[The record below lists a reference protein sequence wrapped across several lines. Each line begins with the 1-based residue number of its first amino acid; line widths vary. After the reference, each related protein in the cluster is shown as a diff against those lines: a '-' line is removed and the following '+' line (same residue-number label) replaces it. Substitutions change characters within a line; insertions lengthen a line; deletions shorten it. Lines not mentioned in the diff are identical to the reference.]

1 LYPDLFRD
9 LRVQRL
15 ASFFATLR
23 DSLAHWA
30 PVDKENRGA
39 APFIVLLTPGP
50 LNETYFEH
58 TYLARYL
65 GIPLIEGNDLTVRE
79 DKVFLK
85 TLTGLKR
92 VHVILRRL
100 DDDFCDPL

>member
-1 LYPDLFRD
+1 MIDDRTQAPSGAGYALGEPHRHLAR
-9 LRVQRL
+9 LPRSSSATCKVQRL

-30 PVDKENRGA
+30 PRRT
-39 APFIVLLTPGP
+39 APAPLTVLLTPGP

-65 GIPLIEGNDLTVRE
+65 GIPLVEGSDLTVRE
-79 DKVFLK
+79 D
-85 TLTGLKR
+85 
-92 VHVILRRL
+92 
-100 DDDFCDPL
+100 